1 MKTLRRIVKDLSG
14 RSQTQ
19 TVQVKNL
26 DGTTASTHEE
36 QQRRWRQHFKLVLN
50 GPEPEIQFDFNNEAT
65 TELHIDRNS
74 ISIDEIHKAIT
85 SLTSGKSPG
94 IYGLRP
100 EILKAGGS
108 IASTNLPGTGT
119 EGGSIASTNLPGTVW
134 ESEKIPTDCC
144 VSIIIPLPKK
154 GDKNT
159 GHANKKYPPI
169 VSCR

>member
-1 MKTLRRIVKDLSG
+1 VKTLRRIVKDLSG

-94 IYGLRP
+94 IDGLRP
-100 EILKAGGS
+100 EILKA
-108 IASTNLPGTGT
+108 
-119 EGGSIASTNLPGTVW
+119 GGSIASTNLPGTVW